1 MDFKNKLFSF
11 NLEEDIARAKQLQRD
26 EHLWQHGRGTAS
38 DGQDTNAHCQ
48 PTCHLT
54 TAADSIVIY
63 YSRSGSTELLAHSIA
78 SIIKGDILEIVIQNP
93 YDTNY
98 QKTLERANYER
109 VNQNYPLLKMKM
121 PNLDQYQTIYL
132 GYPVW
137 AMTLSHPMTA
147 FLNTYGSKLHQKT
160 IAPFMTQGGY
170 GAGDSIDKIKEIL
183 YQKHSNNNFVNPLV
197 IDGNKVNQA
206 HNQIERWLS
215 SIRK

>member
-1 MDFKNKLFSF
+1 
-11 NLEEDIARAKQLQRD
+11 
-26 EHLWQHGRGTAS
+26 
-38 DGQDTNAHCQ
+38 
-48 PTCHLT
+48 
-54 TAADSIVIY
+54 
-63 YSRSGSTELLAHSIA
+63 
-78 SIIKGDILEIVIQNP
+78 
-93 YDTNY
+93 
-98 QKTLERANYER
+98 
-109 VNQNYPLLKMKM
+109 NQNYPLLKMKM

-197 IDGNKVNQA
+197 IDGNKVNHA